1 MNAEN
6 KRITLAVKN
15 MVCPRCIRVVREEL
29 LKAGVEVFDVR
40 LGEIEIAPPQES
52 ELESLGTILK
62 ENGFELIHDR
72 RTQISEKIKNII
84 ITQIHYTDEHVKTNL
99 SKILEDELHLE
110 YHYLS
115 TVFSQQQGMTIEKYF
130 ILQKIELVKELLEY
144 NQLSIS
150 EIAFKSGYSSV
161 AHLSNQFKKI
171 TGLSATQYRKLSVNG
186 RKTLDEI

>member
-52 ELESLGTILK
+52 ELESLGKILK